1 MQWIWIALILIT
13 PYILGFPFRRIFE
26 AKNRLLQ
33 FGICY
38 VAGYFIRLAI
48 FHVICFPMV
57 LFQCNF
63 TLAAR
68 IFAVVL
74 LTISSLIIVLN
85 KKEIITGGDL
95 GKAKCGI
102 KTWIKSHTR
111 YEFIYLMAFLA
122 VFAFQL
128 YQVVR
133 MDITYMGYDDATY
146 ATYGSDALET
156 DTMFLVD
163 EMTGVSS
170 ILYDRKAFMTALIYN
185 AWITR
190 MTGIPITMVERT
202 VQPFYILLLA
212 YTVYAYMAEDLI
224 KKRENRYIFLL
235 LLSLLYLFGY
245 YSHYSATFRLLG
257 PSAQGKAIATTILTP
272 FVFVLLRKKLASEYD
287 WKFGLFLLILSNAA
301 TGLSLWGMGMFV
313 ATTTLLTIL
322 MMFTKERRWRNTLYL
337 LWANVFPVIYLV
349 IYIVRFK

>member
-1 MQWIWIALILIT
+1 MQCIWIVLILIT
-13 PYILGFPFRRIFE
+13 PYILGFPFRKIFD

-38 VAGYFIRLAI
+38 VAGYFIRLAV

-57 LFQCNF
+57 VLQSKFSLTC
-63 TLAAR
+63 R
-68 IFAVVL
+68 IFTVMLLVV
-74 LTISSLIIVLN
+74 SGMIIVVYR
-85 KKEIITGGDL
+85 KEIFCRLDGNKIEI
-95 GKAKCGI
+95 KA
-102 KTWIKSHTR
+102 WIKSHTC
-111 YEFIYLMAFLA
+111 YELIYLVAFLA

-128 YQVVR
+128 YQVVW
-133 MDITYMGYDDATY
+133 MDVTTMGYDDATY
-146 ATYGSDALET
+146 VTYGSDALET
-156 DTMFLVD
+156 DLMFLVD
-163 EMTGVSS
+163 ENTGLSTY
-170 ILYDRKAFMTALIYN
+170 LYGRKVFMTAPIYN

-190 MTGIPITMVERT
+190 MTGIPITAVVRT
-202 VQPFYILLLA
+202 VQPFYIIVLA

-224 KKRENRYIFLL
+224 EKRENKYIFLL

-257 PSAQGKAIATTILTP
+257 PSAQGKAIATTIMVP
-272 FVFVLLRKKLASEYD
+272 FVFVLLRKKLTSEYN

-313 ATTTLLTIL
+313 VITVIPTIL
-322 MMFTKERRWRNTLYL
+322 MMFTKERKWQNLLYL
-337 LWANVFPVIYLV
+337 LWANIFPVIYLV

>member
-1 MQWIWIALILIT
+1 MILIT
-13 PYILGFPFRRIFE
+13 PYILGFPFRMIFE

-38 VAGYFIRLAI
+38 VAGDFIRLAI

-57 LFQCNF
+57 VLQSKFSL
-63 TLAAR
+63 TSR
-68 IFAVVL
+68 IFTAVL
-74 LTISSLIIVLN
+74 LAISGLILVLYR
-85 KKEIITGGDL
+85 KDIISGRNVNGL
-95 GKAKCGI
+95 

-111 YEFIYLMAFLA
+111 YELIYLVTFLA

-128 YQVVR
+128 YQVVK
-133 MDITYMGYDDATY
+133 MDVTYMGYDDATY
-146 ATYGSDALET
+146 TTYGSDALET
-156 DTMFLVD
+156 DLMFLVD
-163 EMTGVSS
+163 EMTGAST
-170 ILYDRKAFMTALIYN
+170 ILYGRKVFMTALIYN

-190 MTGIPITMVERT
+190 MTGIPITAVVRT
-202 VQPFYILLLA
+202 VQPFYIIFLA

-224 KKRENRYIFLL
+224 KKRENKYIFLL

-257 PSAQGKAIATTILTP
+257 PSAQGKAIATTIMVP
-272 FVFVLLRKKLASEYD
+272 FVFVLLRKKLTSEYD

-301 TGLSLWGMGMFV
+301 TCLSLWGMGMFV
-313 ATTTLLTIL
+313 VITVLPTIL
-322 MMFTKERRWRNTLYL
+322 MMFTKERKWQNLLYL
-337 LWANVFPVIYLV
+337 LWANIFPAIYLA